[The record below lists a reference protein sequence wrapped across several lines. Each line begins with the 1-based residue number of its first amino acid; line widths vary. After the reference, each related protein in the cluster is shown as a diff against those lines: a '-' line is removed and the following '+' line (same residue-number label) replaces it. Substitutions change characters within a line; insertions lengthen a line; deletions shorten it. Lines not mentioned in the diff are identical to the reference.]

1 MDVKQPQTTYRFF
14 QSFYFLVFF
23 GHGAVFPL
31 LSIYLDTEMGLNN
44 TQIGLIV
51 SIIPMVTI
59 FGQPI
64 WGLLSDVTSRPR
76 LLLLIAVLAGGG
88 MALLYT
94 WLSGFFLLF
103 LGMVGIAIFQSAVV
117 PLSDSLTLNFAQTY
131 QKEYGNI
138 RLWGSLGFAVAVF
151 LLGQITEN
159 LNDTTW
165 IFYAFT
171 LGYFLSALSLKPF
184 PKRGHGVHVNFR
196 SGMNTLIRNRIFIM
210 FLSANF
216 LIFGPVL
223 ANNYYFGKFIL
234 SVGGTLAG
242 VGVAFLIAAGSE
254 APFMK
259 NAQKVIDRFDPL
271 LVLLMCTIVSGGRWI
286 FYAFDPS
293 VSWVYAT
300 TIIQGISVGLYVPA
314 ALLFVRQVAS
324 NQVQATAVGI
334 YSAVGNGMGNAFFTF
349 LGGLLIDIWNV
360 NGMYILFSAMTF
372 IGLGIIYVIKRQFEF
387 RTTLQY
393 SEMGN

>member
-1 MDVKQPQTTYRFF
+1 MDVKQPEKTYRFF

-23 GHGAVFPL
+23 AHGAVFPL
-31 LSIYLDTEMGLNN
+31 LSIYLEAQMGLNN

-59 FGQPI
+59 FGQPM
-64 WGLLSDVTSRPR
+64 WGVLSDITGRPR
-76 LLLLIAVLAGGG
+76 LLLLIAVLAGGVTT
-88 MALLYT
+88 LLYT
-94 WLSGFFLLF
+94 WLSGFFVLF
-103 LGMVGIAIFQSAVV
+103 LGMIGIAIFQSAVV
-117 PLSDSLTLNFAQTY
+117 PLSDSLTLSFAQTY

-138 RLWGSLGFAVAVF
+138 RLWGSLGFAIAVF

-165 IFYAFT
+165 IFYAFA
-171 LGYFLSALSLKPF
+171 LGYFLSALSLIPF
-184 PKRGHGVHVNFR
+184 PKRGHGVHVDFR
-196 SGMNTLIRNRIFIM
+196 SGMNTLMRNKTFIM

-259 NAQKVIDRFDPL
+259 YAQKIIDRFDPL
-271 LVLLMCTIVSGGRWI
+271 LVLLICTIVSGVRWI

-293 VSWVYAT
+293 VTWIYAT

-324 NQVQATAVGI
+324 KQVQATAVGL

-349 LGGLLIDIWNV
+349 LGGLLIDLWNV
-360 NGMYILFSAMTF
+360 NGMYVLFSAMTLV
-372 IGLGIIYVIKRQFEF
+372 GLAIISVIKRQYEF
-387 RTTLQY
+387 RTSLNFSQT
-393 SEMGN
+393 

>member
-1 MDVKQPQTTYRFF
+1 MDVAQPQKTYRFF
-14 QSFYFLVFF
+14 QFFYFLVFF

-31 LSIYLDTEMGLNN
+31 LSIYLETQMGLNN

-64 WGLLSDVTSRPR
+64 WGIVSDITSRPR
-76 LLLLIAVLAGGG
+76 LLLLIAVLAGGV
-88 MALLYT
+88 MSLLYT
-94 WLSGFFLLF
+94 WLDGFFLLF
-103 LGMVGIAIFQSAVV
+103 LGMIGIAIFQSAVV
-117 PLSDSLTLNFAQTY
+117 PLSDSLTLNFVQIY

-138 RLWGSLGFAVAVF
+138 RLWGSLGFALAVF
-151 LLGQITEN
+151 LLGQLTEKTH
-159 LNDTTW
+159 DTTW
-165 IFYAFT
+165 IFYA
-171 LGYFLSALSLKPF
+171 LALAYFLSALSLKPF
-184 PKRGHGVHVNFR
+184 PKRGHGVHVDFR
-196 SGMNTLIRNRIFIM
+196 SGINTLMRNKTFVL

-234 SVGGTLAG
+234 SVGGTMAG
-242 VGVAFLIAAGSE
+242 IGVAFLIAAGSE

-259 NAQKVIDRFDPL
+259 NAQKIIDRFDPL
-271 LVLLMCTIVSGGRWI
+271 LVLLICTIFSGGRWI
-286 FYAFDPS
+286 FYAIDPS
-293 VSWVYAT
+293 VTWVYAT

-324 NQVQATAVGI
+324 KHVQATAVGI

-360 NGMYILFSAMTF
+360 NGMYVLFSAMTF
-372 IGLGIIYVIKRQFEF
+372 IGLGIIYVIKRQYEF
-387 RTTLQY
+387 RTSIQY
-393 SEMGN
+393 SKM